1 MGSGACEDQSS
12 KCKDS
17 SPKFAETLDRVGD
30 KEPVELSTVADGN
43 GMASLEPITPVPN
56 REAADSQF
64 DCKSPLSVPNRP
76 AKHSC
81 FDCKTSGKDDPVASI
96 GDSSPKTPRD
106 VVFDPFA
113 PAPDHLAMAPLNK
126 KYINQV
132 RSSVARRLNFESSL
146 LFEEHNKT
154 CSDGVE
160 SISDEEIFESVYN
173 NLLEAIVSKQTECF
187 LEEIPNIEWD
197 SDFCKTPPVTRLNGI
212 AETCPGAPKK
222 SSADLHVRKTNSE
235 SAFRSSLNVFLENP
249 QEVDPPWNLSSSVH
263 NQFPTEYIS
272 DQTSQVVSQL
282 IDLKCEPAG
291 KSGGSRGWYQTWIY
305 IGIPYLVAL
314 IQKETLTGSMLET
327 GMVPVLHKD
336 LEIKGYV
343 ELEIIVRKGEAGSDP
358 INLY

>member
-1 MGSGACEDQSS
+1 MTISSFPFSFFTAHPRGHAFQQVVCTFQLYESDYDYGSEYFNLIQPACSQLFLPCVLTALIMGSGACEDQSS

-17 SPKFAETLDRVGD
+17 SPKFAEKLDGVSD

-81 FDCKTSGKDDPVASI
+81 FDSKTSGKDDPVASI

-154 CSDGVE
+154 CSDGME

-197 SDFCKTPPVTRLNGI
+197 SDCCKTPPVTRLNGI

-222 SSADLHVRKTNSE
+222 SSAVSRK
-235 SAFRSSLNVFLENP
+235 
-249 QEVDPPWNLSSSVH
+249 
-263 NQFPTEYIS
+263 
-272 DQTSQVVSQL
+272 
-282 IDLKCEPAG
+282 IDLGLCRK
-291 KSGGSRGWYQTWIY
+291 
-305 IGIPYLVAL
+305 
-314 IQKETLTGSMLET
+314 LE
-327 GMVPVLHKD
+327 
-336 LEIKGYV
+336 Y
-343 ELEIIVRKGEAGSDP
+343 
-358 INLY
+358 